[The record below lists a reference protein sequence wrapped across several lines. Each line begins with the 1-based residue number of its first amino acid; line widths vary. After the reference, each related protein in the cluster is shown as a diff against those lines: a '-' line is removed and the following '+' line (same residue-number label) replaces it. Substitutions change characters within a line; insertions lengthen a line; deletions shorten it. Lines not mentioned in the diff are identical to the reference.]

1 MTTDVIDQVTTLG
14 DLASEGAPMHND
26 ICEKAVTALP
36 YLDEYGLLLVSP
48 LHERRDQVLGEERN
62 WPSWPVHPW
71 SKTPALI

>member
-1 MTTDVIDQVTTLG
+1 MTTDVIDEVTTLG

-36 YLDEYGLLLVSP
+36 YLDECGLLLVSP
-48 LHERRDQVLGEERN
+48 LHERRDQMVAEERN
-62 WPSWPVHPW
+62 CASWPVHPW